1 MNAHSLKSRQL
12 LAALRTLP
20 ECRPHNVNGVSAYV
34 EAADKVEE
42 LERALGVLRQN
53 MDAAVGTM
61 TTTTADRITS
71 AIGLLARVRDLT
83 RPARDDSPRSP
94 VHELTRD
101 ALGMLAQVN
110 QIQTR
115 EGTAARLGNDPIVS
129 LERYDCRHDR
139 EAWSWR
145 AVLAVHGPI
154 PAGWDETDRDETIL
168 RACEDSFGI
177 RVQQETEGGPGGAFA
192 EFPVVEYWPSVR
204 DCRTIYVSQRGGLD
218 V

>member
-1 MNAHSLKSRQL
+1 MTEESSEFDDGGNSRCDFLQIQ
-12 LAALRTLP
+12 
-20 ECRPHNVNGVSAYV
+20 CR
-34 EAADKVEE
+34 EA
-42 LERALGVLRQN
+42 
-53 MDAAVGTM
+53 
-61 TTTTADRITS
+61 TS
-71 AIGLLARVRDLT
+71 AFGKPLQTLNLQSFIQ
-83 RPARDDSPRSP
+83 S

-115 EGTAARLGNDPIVS
+115 EGTAARLGNDPTDPIVS

-204 DCRTIYVSQRGGLD
+204 DCRTIYVSQLGGLD